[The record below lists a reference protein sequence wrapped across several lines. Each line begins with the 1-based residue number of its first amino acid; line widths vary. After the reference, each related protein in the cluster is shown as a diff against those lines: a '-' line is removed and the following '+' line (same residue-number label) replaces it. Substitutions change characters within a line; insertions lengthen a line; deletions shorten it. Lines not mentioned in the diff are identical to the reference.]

1 MAFQGGGFLEKQKL
15 RRAMR
20 RATDLALGAHRL
32 NPDELE
38 QARRDLQRTR
48 QSVDKADH
56 AVEWAMAER
65 QAAEPIDGPEQCDWA
80 WRPQPW
86 THPVA
91 PHGRVAFPSPATVD
105 SKVTLYHDCPHP
117 ELSYRQVP
125 NTRPAS
131 ASRYAIGM
139 DVYRFSG
146 SFISLVLD
154 LPEPS
159 YAGLTLSHFFAIRL
173 DIDLEQELEIYA
185 RLNLQHGPNTEQLVR
200 EMDVQGGFAL
210 AEFDLAYT
218 QINEKRMEKIWL
230 DLIFEAP
237 KMNRMTIWDVV
248 MTRAPRADV

>member
-20 RATDLALGAHRL
+20 RASDLASGAHRL
-32 NPDELE
+32 NADELE
-38 QARRDLQRTR
+38 RARQDLQRTR
-48 QSVDKADH
+48 QNLDKADH

-65 QAAEPIDGPEQCDWA
+65 QAEQPIDGPEQCDWA
-80 WRPQPW
+80 WRPRPW

-91 PHGRVAFPSPATVD
+91 PHGRGAFASPAAIEQ
-105 SKVTLYHDCPHP
+105 SLTLYHDCPRP
-117 ELSYRQVP
+117 ELGYRQVT

-131 ASRYAIGM
+131 AARYAMGL

-146 SFISLVLD
+146 AFISLVID
-154 LPEPS
+154 LPEEAF
-159 YAGLTLSHFFAIRL
+159 AGLTLSHFFEVRV

-185 RLNLQHGPNTEQLVR
+185 RLNLQHGPNTEQLVS
-200 EMDVQGGFAL
+200 EMAVQNGFAL

-237 KMNRMTIWDVV
+237 RMNRMTIWDLVL
-248 MTRAPRADV
+248 TRAPRADV